1 MMILC
6 PSCHTELP
14 ASSRFCMNCGMPIS
28 ADPRAEHA
36 HHTHPVAP
44 VPAPLAE
51 KVRAAAHLSG
61 ERRTVTAV
69 YVDVVRSSAILA
81 AIGERA
87 FNNLLDAMLDLVY
100 PIVYHYE
107 GTIAHIQDDE
117 LLVFFG
123 APVAHED
130 DPVRAVRTA
139 LELLRAAQ
147 RFSTEASTQTLLA
160 AHGLEFAVRI
170 SLSTGPVSIGAIGA
184 DLKYA
189 YSALGGTVNLAA
201 QLEAVKVPM
210 SVLVSK
216 NTYRFIAPFFD
227 CTDLG
232 EVSVLGMPEP
242 VHIYRVDQER
252 ATPGSARG
260 LGGLQSPMVGRKAEL
275 KSLLQLSQLL
285 QIGLGRAAL
294 ILGEPGLGKT
304 RLVSEWKKAVSVRTE
319 SQTIRW
325 IEGRCLSYGQ
335 GLPYH
340 LIISLVYSL
349 LNLPHTA
356 SEPETHL
363 ALHSLVEGLFKEPGL
378 VPDEADL
385 MDVYPYLGHLL
396 SLRLEGEA
404 AERTRLL
411 DPQALQNQVQSALR
425 HLLRMLAA
433 RQPLTII
440 LEDVHWADASSSDL
454 LAGLIDLVTTERILI
469 CLVMR
474 PERGVPGWG
483 LVQAVRQELGNR
495 LTEFSLDALSEAES
509 QQLVSYLLEI
519 EALPEQIRQM
529 ILRKAEGNPFFVEEV
544 IRMLIER
551 GAIVQQDGH
560 WITGEKI
567 EEIDIPDNLQGLLMA
582 RIDRLPDEVK
592 HTLRVAAVIGRQFPV
607 KVLEYVLAREAAV

>member
-1 MMILC
+1 MTILC
-6 PSCHTELP
+6 PHCHTELP
-14 ASSRFCMNCGMPIS
+14 ASSRFCMNCGIPIGT
-28 ADPRAEHA
+28 DPRESHANHA
-36 HHTHPVAP
+36 HPAAP
-44 VPAPLAE
+44 IPAPLAD
-51 KVRAAAHLSG
+51 KVRAAAHLIG

-69 YVDVVRSSAILA
+69 YVDVVRSSFILA
-81 AIGERA
+81 AIGEQA
-87 FNNLLDAMLDLVY
+87 YNNLLDAMLDLVY

-139 LELLRAAQ
+139 LELLQAVRH
-147 RFSTEASTQTLLA
+147 FSQEASTQYGLA
-160 AHGLEFAVRI
+160 AHGLELAVRI
-170 SLSTGPVSIGAIGA
+170 SLSTGPVSIGPIGA

-201 QLEAVKVPM
+201 QLEATKVPM
-210 SVLVSK
+210 SVLISK
-216 NTYRFIAPFFD
+216 DTHRFIAPFFD

-232 EVSVLGMPEP
+232 DVTIPGMSEP

-252 ATPGSARG
+252 PTPGSSRG
-260 LGGLQSPMVGRKAEL
+260 LGGLQSPMVGRKAEM
-275 KSLLQLSQLL
+275 KALLQLSQLL

-294 ILGEPGLGKT
+294 IIGEPGLGKT
-304 RLVSEWKKAVSVRTE
+304 RLVSEWKKAVSARAE
-319 SQTIRW
+319 LQPIRW

-349 LNLPHTA
+349 LNLPPTA
-356 SEPETHL
+356 SEPETHQ
-363 ALHSLVEGLFKEPGL
+363 ALHSLLAGLFKESQS

-385 MDVYPYLGHLL
+385 MDVYPYIGHLL
-396 SLRLEGEA
+396 SLRLDGEA

-411 DPQALQNQVQSALR
+411 DPQALQNQVQAALR
-425 HLLRMLAA
+425 HLLRMLAL
-433 RQPLTII
+433 RQPLTIV
-440 LEDVHWADASSSDL
+440 LEDLHWADATSSDL

-474 PERGVPGWG
+474 PERGIPGWG

-495 LTEFSLDALSEAES
+495 LTEFSIDALTEAES

-551 GAIVQQDGH
+551 GAIIQQGGR
-560 WITGEKI
+560 WTTGEPI